1 MHARTWRFLL
11 PVAMLALVA
20 CTHSDLRPDYVR
32 QPSTM
37 IVPKADAPLVTEA
50 TRMTSSHAGQSGVRL
65 LGDSIDALLAR
76 IALADRAKYS
86 IDLQYYIYFGDATGK
101 LLAQHLLQAAD
112 RGVRVRVL
120 LDDLHEMGKEDV
132 LHALDG
138 HPNLEIRLFNPFHE
152 RSGSTW
158 GMGKQLVGD
167 FSRLNRRM
175 HNKAFIVD
183 GAAAV
188 IGGRNI
194 GDEYFDATEGVNFRD
209 MDAIVVGPVVREVAQ
224 IFDLYWNSE
233 PSVPVEAFVPSAR
246 PTTDIEQVRTKLT
259 ESARTIRESSYGES
273 VLTEAGELR
282 GNKSIAHWA
291 WGDAMFLADDPGKV
305 TPDVDSHEL
314 HLAPRVR
321 EWLDTAHSR
330 ILLISPYF
338 IPGDKGVA
346 YIEQKRA
353 QGIEVSVLTN
363 SLASTDADAVYA
375 AYASYLPKL
384 LAAGVKVYELK
395 PDAAR
400 SKKQQHLIASTAGQS
415 SLHAKVMVVDDDKS
429 FVGSMNL
436 DPRSQSLN
444 TEDGLL
450 LTSPVLASEL
460 SAIFDRATDPEFT
473 YEVLLEKGSKD
484 RVYWQTQENGVTVR
498 YDDAP
503 RTSSWRR
510 FKAGST
516 RLLPAE
522 DML

>member
-1 MHARTWRFLL
+1 
-11 PVAMLALVA
+11 
-20 CTHSDLRPDYVR
+20 
-32 QPSTM
+32 
-37 IVPKADAPLVTEA
+37 
-50 TRMTSSHAGQSGVRL
+50 
-65 LGDSIDALLAR
+65 
-76 IALADRAKYS
+76 
-86 IDLQYYIYFGDATGK
+86 
-101 LLAQHLLQAAD
+101 
-112 RGVRVRVL
+112 
-120 LDDLHEMGKEDV
+120 
-132 LHALDG
+132 
-138 HPNLEIRLFNPFHE
+138 
-152 RSGSTW
+152 
-158 GMGKQLVGD
+158 
-167 FSRLNRRM
+167 M